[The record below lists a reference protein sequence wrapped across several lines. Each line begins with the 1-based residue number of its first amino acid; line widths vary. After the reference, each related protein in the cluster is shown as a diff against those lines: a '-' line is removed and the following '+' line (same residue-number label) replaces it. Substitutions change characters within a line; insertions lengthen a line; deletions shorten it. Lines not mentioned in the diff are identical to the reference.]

1 MKFSFSGA
9 AETRAP
15 VAMVW
20 QRLTDPMIVGASG
33 PGVQRVVVQDPSH
46 FQVITG
52 IKMGSF
58 KVEITMHVE
67 LHDLVPQREF
77 KMRAR
82 GKATASSILVDSRV
96 HLEPLPNGHT
106 RLGWNA
112 TTDIG
117 GILARIAG
125 KRLETLARDLT
136 ERFWQR
142 FVEATEAAA

>member
-1 MKFSFSGA
+1 LNFSFSGA

-15 VAMVW
+15 VATVW

-33 PGVQRVVVQDPSH
+33 PGVQRVVVQDPNH

-52 IKMGSF
+52 LKLGSF
-58 KVEITMHVE
+58 KVDITMNVE
-67 LHDLVPQREF
+67 LHDLIPPQEF

-82 GKATASSILVDSRV
+82 GKAPASSIQVDSRV

-125 KRLETLARDLT
+125 KRLEGLARDLT